1 MHRQINLICFIALSF
16 SSLVS
21 SAQVTSFSIDNT
33 KLNKPL
39 SDSLKAIYK
48 SDQSIRMAYAQAK
61 QQNKPSEFLDSL
73 MEKMQE
79 TDREN
84 LKKVNAIVRDN
95 GWLGP
100 QTIGIEGAQGL
111 FLVIQHADLETQEY
125 YLPLIRKAEKEGEIL
140 SSNLAILEDRICM
153 RKGRNQIYGS
163 QGFTDKETGK
173 KYIYPIGNID
183 GLEDRRKA
191 MGMPPMKDY
200 VKGWNL
206 KEYKKDLPDIERIV
220 KKQNIK

>member
-1 MHRQINLICFIALSF
+1 MHRLINLICFAVLTF

-21 SAQVTSFSIDNT
+21 SAQITSFSIDNT
-33 KLNKPL
+33 KLNKAL
-39 SDSLKAIYK
+39 SNSLGAIYK
-48 SDQSIRMAYAQAK
+48 SDQSRRMAYAQAK

-84 LKKVNAIVRDN
+84 LKMVNAIVRDN

-100 QTIGIEGAQGL
+100 QTVGIEGVQGL
-111 FLVIQHADLETQEY
+111 FLVIQHADLKTQEY
-125 YLPLIRKAEKEGEIL
+125 YLPLIRKAEKEGRIL
-140 SSNLAILEDRICM
+140 SSNLAILEDRISM

-173 KYIYPIGNID
+173 KYIYSISNID
-183 GLEDRRKA
+183 GLEDSRKV
-191 MGMPPMKDY
+191 MGIPPMMDY
-200 VKGWNL
+200 VKGWSL
-206 KEYKKDLPDIERIV
+206 EEYKKDLPNIERMV